1 VVVALG
7 HGSILVIVSLPDE
20 LERIAARA
28 AAHGEGDAE
37 VAAVLAAEP
46 SPGERVYLCAL
57 HSADGHR
64 TWLAL
69 DRAGEPVRSRRVVRA
84 AASIAGLCELAE
96 ETAGGGGLDELHAK
110 LVAVRLTEAPPGIE
124 DAEEAVLAL
133 QRQLGVPPHV
143 ASPARLDA
151 IGRAALQLERALGQI
166 GGSPF
171 TAAMKAATNTL
182 DTLVAEIEGTYGLA
196 LEQ

>member
-1 VVVALG
+1 
-7 HGSILVIVSLPDE
+7 VSLSDE
-20 LERIAARA
+20 LTRIAAGA
-28 AAHGEGDAE
+28 AGLGDARDT

-46 SPGERVYLCAL
+46 EPGERVYLCAL

-69 DRAGEPVRSRRVVRA
+69 DGTGEPVRSRRVVRA

-133 QRQLGVPPHV
+133 QRELGAPPQV

-151 IGRAALQLERALGQI
+151 IGRAALRLERALGQT

-171 TAAMKAATNTL
+171 TSAMKAATGSL
-182 DTLVAEIEGTYGLA
+182 DALVAEIEGTYALA

>member
-1 VVVALG
+1 VDGALG
-7 HGSILVIVSLPDE
+7 HGSILGLVSLADE
-20 LERIAARA
+20 LTRIAAVA
-28 AAHGEGDAE
+28 AGHGDGDDT

-46 SPGERVYLCAL
+46 QPGERLYLCAF
-57 HSADGHR
+57 HSAGGHR

-69 DRAGEPVRSRRVVRA
+69 DGAGEPVRSRPAVRA

-133 QRQLGVPPHV
+133 QCELGAPPHV

-151 IGRAALQLERALGQI
+151 IGRAALRLERALGQT

-171 TAAMKAATNTL
+171 TAALTAATGTL
-182 DTLVAEIEGTYGLA
+182 DALVAEVEGTYRLELA
-196 LEQ
+196 

>member
-1 VVVALG
+1 M
-7 HGSILVIVSLPDE
+7 SLADE
-20 LERIAARA
+20 LARIAAA
-28 AAHGEGDAE
+28 AAGHGDDGDT

-46 SPGERVYLCAL
+46 QPGARVYLCAF

-69 DRAGEPVRSRRVVRA
+69 DGAGEPVRSRPSVRA

-110 LVAVRLTEAPPGIE
+110 LVAVRLAEAPPGIE
-124 DAEEAVLAL
+124 DAEEAVLEL
-133 QRQLGVPPHV
+133 QKEIGAPPQV

-151 IGRAALQLERALGQI
+151 IGLAALRLEGALGQT

-171 TAAMKAATNTL
+171 TAAMQAATGTL
-182 DTLVAEIEGTYGLA
+182 DALVAEVEGTYRVELV
-196 LEQ
+196 